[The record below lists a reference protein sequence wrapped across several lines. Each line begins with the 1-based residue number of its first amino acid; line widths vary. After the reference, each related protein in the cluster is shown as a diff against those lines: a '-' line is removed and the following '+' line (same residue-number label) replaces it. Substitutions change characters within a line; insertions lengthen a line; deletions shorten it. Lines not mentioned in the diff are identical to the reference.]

1 MYVGNGYYELLNG
14 KVKLN
19 IEEIQELM
27 DELHYYKIIE
37 DVKKDTK
44 AFYEHKIEIQKK
56 RQKANLEKLKKK

>member
-19 IEEIQELM
+19 IEEIQEL
-27 DELHYYKIIE
+27 I
-37 DVKKDTK
+37 KKDTK
-44 AFYEHKIEIQKK
+44 AFYEHKIEILKK